1 LNIFKSTKKSNTIF
15 FAALL
20 LVGTIAA
27 SSPLF
32 MLGAQAE
39 PYYGMDKDGKVV
51 SVSSLKCNN
60 INANVNGLELDV
72 LPPALSA
79 LLTDGEADATA
90 YSYGSGN
97 GNYGSESSGSEND
110 FRFIC
115 INNNNN
121 TVVRGGEEEE
131 PPVPPTPPPVE
142 STNLNVIKNVECTA
156 TVGNPSNE
164 AVCAYVLENILPSD
178 YQIFVTGIGNNPNPS
193 EFPGSSTGTNVQLEA
208 GGYIITEE
216 LASTEQLQT
225 DLTALGVSTHT
236 TVAQGSDCVPFFNQN
251 FVFQNANGTI
261 SNGESQTCSI
271 TNTIDVF
278 DGTVPNTGLAAFD
291 INKDSSTNFEAKDD
305 KVGTLVPSFS
315 SPAIAQGT
323 EEDLSAL
330 EKIEKLKKQW
340 LELLP

>member
-1 LNIFKSTKKSNTIF
+1 
-15 FAALL
+15 
-20 LVGTIAA
+20 
-27 SSPLF
+27 
-32 MLGAQAE
+32 
-39 PYYGMDKDGKVV
+39 
-51 SVSSLKCNN
+51 
-60 INANVNGLELDV
+60 
-72 LPPALSA
+72 LPPALST
-79 LLTDGEADATA
+79 LLTGGEADDNA

-97 GNYGSESSGSEND
+97 GNYGSKSSDSETD
-110 FRFIC
+110 FKFIC

-121 TVVRGGEEEE
+121 TLVRGGGEEEE
-131 PPVPPTPPPVE
+131 EKTIPPSPPVE

-193 EFPGSSTGTNVQLEA
+193 EFPGSSTGTNVQLGA

-278 DGTVPNTGLAAFD
+278 DGTVPNAGLAAFD
-291 INKDSSTNFEAKDD
+291 MNKDSSTNFEAKDD
-305 KVGTLVPSFS
+305 NVGTLVPSFS
-315 SPAIAQGT
+315 SPTIAQETG
-323 EEDLSAL
+323 DLSPL
-330 EKIEKLKKQW
+330 EKITKLKQQW
-340 LELLP
+340 IELLP

>member
-1 LNIFKSTKKSNTIF
+1 LNKIVLIKETSTISLAII
-15 FAALL
+15 L
-20 LVGTIAA
+20 LVGTITLIYP
-27 SSPLF
+27 SF
-32 MLGAQAE
+32 IIGAQAE
-39 PYYGMDKDGKVV
+39 SYYGGMDKDRKNVNV
-51 SVSSLKCNN
+51 NSLKCNN
-60 INANVNGLELDV
+60 INVNVNGLELDV
-72 LPPALSA
+72 LPPALST
-79 LLTDGEADATA
+79 LLTNGETHVNA
-90 YSYGSGN
+90 YSYGSGT
-97 GNYGSESSGSEND
+97 GNYGSTSSSGSEIND

-121 TVVRGGEEEE
+121 TVVRGGEGEEE

-193 EFPGSSTGTNVQLEA
+193 EFPGSSTGTNVQLGA

-225 DLTALGVSTHT
+225 DLAALGVSTHT

-261 SNGESQTCSI
+261 SKGESQTCSI

-278 DGTVPNTGLAAFD
+278 DGTVPNAGLAAFD
-291 INKDSSTNFEAKDD
+291 MDTDSSTNIDAKDD
-305 KVGTLVPSFS
+305 N
-315 SPAIAQGT
+315 I
-323 EEDLSAL
+323 
-330 EKIEKLKKQW
+330 
-340 LELLP
+340 